1 MSKMFLFH
9 KDHPQGKMFDIETV
23 RAKQDEM
30 KESGWVDSPSLL
42 DLPKPKP
49 KLITDDAA
57 KEATPQALIAMVK
70 ALGYMVLT
78 EVEFTAEVSKAAHQL
93 HIDAKAAE
101 ENLAAEIKAE
111 SEKPAASIS
120 EEDEK
125 LISQFYEDAFSLTK
139 PELIGIGKL
148 YDVRLTMNHNE
159 ATMVEKL
166 KEAIE
171 A

>member
-1 MSKMFLFH
+1 MSKMYLFH
-9 KDHPQGKMFDIETV
+9 KDQPEGKAFDIELV

-30 KESGWVDSPSLL
+30 KESGWVDSPALL

-57 KEATPQALIAMVK
+57 KEAKPQELVAMVK

-78 EVEFTAEVSKAAHQL
+78 EVEFEAQVSIAAHQL
-93 HIDAKAAE
+93 HINASDSVTATEEPKLSEAE
-101 ENLAAEIKAE
+101 
-111 SEKPAASIS
+111 
-120 EEDEK
+120 EK
-125 LISQFYEDAFSLTK
+125 LIAQFKDDAFSLTK
-139 PELIGIGKL
+139 PELIQVGKL

-166 KEAIE
+166 KEAL